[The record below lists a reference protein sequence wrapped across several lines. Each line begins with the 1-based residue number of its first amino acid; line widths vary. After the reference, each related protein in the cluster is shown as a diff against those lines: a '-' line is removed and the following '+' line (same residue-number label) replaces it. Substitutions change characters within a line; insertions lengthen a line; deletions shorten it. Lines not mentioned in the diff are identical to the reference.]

1 MTKVPAANRAAVARS
16 LWLLS
21 LVAAAACAAPGP
33 GPVLRSATAALLD
46 TPELAGGRV
55 GVCVLDAAN
64 GEVLVEH
71 AADRGF
77 ATASNMKLLSA
88 AVALATL
95 GPDYTFCTELSAR
108 GEVRDGVLDGD
119 LLVVGR
125 GDPTLGSDADGA
137 AVAAF
142 VTGLQQA
149 GIRRI
154 RGRVLGDGSWLG
166 AEHLGLGW
174 QWDYLDE
181 DYAAPFGGLCY
192 AGNVASV
199 TVRPGA
205 AGPEVQVLPVAVTVP
220 TLAIAQGAA
229 GSATVL
235 VVHRRLGTD
244 EVSVAGSLASDAAPT
259 TLRVTVREPALFAA
273 SALSAALRTSGI
285 LIDGEELPASGLA
298 RVVATHRSGSL
309 ATIVEPML
317 RHSDNLFAEQV
328 WRTAAKVAT
337 DSADTAAAERHAK
350 AVLAQLGVDGQ
361 GMVLADGSGLS
372 RRNLV
377 QPRQLAALLLA
388 AHRAPW
394 GRQFRAGLPLAGRT
408 GTLRNRFGDGPA
420 QGHVQAKTGYI
431 SRVVCLSGYVPRRDP
446 EAPPLVFSVM
456 LNDFTCADAAAKA
469 AVDAFVQ
476 RLALVAG
483 W

>member
-1 MTKVPAANRAAVARS
+1 MRKGPAAHRALGARA
-16 LWLLS
+16 LWLL
-21 LVAAAACAAPGP
+21 LLFAAAGCAAPGP
-33 GPVLRSATAALLD
+33 GPALRSAAAVLLEA
-46 TPELAGGRV
+46 PELAGGRV
-55 GVCVLDAAN
+55 GVCVLDAAS
-64 GEVLVEH
+64 GAMLVEH

-95 GPDYTFCTELSAR
+95 GPQHTFPTELSAR

-119 LLVVGR
+119 LVVVGH

-137 AVAAF
+137 AVSTF
-142 VTGLQQA
+142 VAGLQQA
-149 GIRRI
+149 GIRQV

-166 AEHLGLGW
+166 SEHLGLGW

-205 AGPEVQVLPVAVTVP
+205 AGPEVQVLPVAATVP
-220 TLAIAQGAA
+220 ALAIAQGAA
-229 GSATVL
+229 GSATAL
-235 VVHRRLGTD
+235 TVHRRLGTD
-244 EVSVAGSLASDAAPT
+244 EVTVGGALARDAAPT
-259 TLRVTVREPALFAA
+259 TLRVTVRDPALFAA
-273 SALSAALRTSGI
+273 SALSAALRIAGVV
-285 LIDGEELPASGLA
+285 IDGEERPASGA
-298 RVVATHRSGSL
+298 VRVVATHRSGPL

-337 DSADTAAAERHAK
+337 GSADTAAAERHAK

-377 QPRQLAALLLA
+377 QPRQLATLLLA
-388 AHRAPW
+388 AWRAPW
-394 GRQFRAGLPLAGRT
+394 GPAFRAGLPLAGRT
-408 GTLRNRFGDGPA
+408 GTLRNRFRDGPA
-420 QGHVQAKTGYI
+420 HGRVRAKTGYI
-431 SRVVCLSGYVPRRDP
+431 SRVVCLSGYVPRPDP

-456 LNDFTCADAAAKA
+456 LNDFTCSDAAAKA

-476 RLALVAG
+476 QLAVVAG

>member
-1 MTKVPAANRAAVARS
+1 MTKAPAATARS

-21 LVAAAACAAPGP
+21 LFAAAACAASGP
-33 GPVLRSATAALLD
+33 GPALRSATATLLEA
-46 TPELAGGRV
+46 PALAGGRI
-55 GVCVLDAAN
+55 GVCVVDAAN
-64 GEVLVEH
+64 GAVLVDQ

-88 AVALATL
+88 AVALTTL
-95 GPDYTFCTELSAR
+95 GPDYTFSTELAAR
-108 GEVRDGVLDGD
+108 GDVRDGVLDGD
-119 LLVVGR
+119 LLVVGH
-125 GDPTLGSDADGA
+125 GDPTLGIGADGA
-137 AVAAF
+137 VVAEFAA
-142 VTGLQQA
+142 GLQQA
-149 GIRRI
+149 GIRRV
-154 RGRVLGDGSWLG
+154 RGRVLGDGTWLG

-192 AGNVASV
+192 AGNVMSV

-205 AGPEVQVLPVAVTVP
+205 AGPEVLVLPVAATVP

-229 GSATVL
+229 GSATALTVA
-235 VVHRRLGTD
+235 RRLGTD
-244 EVSVAGSLASDAAPT
+244 EVRVGGTLAADAAPT
-259 TLRVTVREPALFAA
+259 TLRVTVRDPAWFAA
-273 SALSAALRTSGI
+273 SALSAALRTAGVV
-285 LIDGEELPASGLA
+285 IDGEELPASGAA
-298 RVVATHRSGSL
+298 RVITTHRSGSL
-309 ATIVEPML
+309 ATIVDPML

-337 DSADTAAAERHAK
+337 GSADTAAAERHAK

-388 AHRAPW
+388 ALRAPW
-394 GRQFRAGLPLAGRT
+394 GPAFRAGLPVAGRT
-408 GTLRNRFGDGPA
+408 GTLRSRFGAGPA
-420 QGHVQAKTGYI
+420 HGRVQAKTGYI
-431 SRVVCLSGYVPRRDP
+431 SRVVCLSGYVPRPDP
-446 EAPPLVFSVM
+446 EVPPLVFSVM
-456 LNDFTCADAAAKA
+456 LNDFTCEDAAAKA

-476 RLALVAG
+476 QLAVVAG